1 MGKNYRNVSQ
11 SFWTDSKIDDDFTP
25 EEKYFFLYLLTN
37 PHTSVCGCYEISMKQ
52 MERETGY
59 NCDTVSRLI
68 SRMQDVHKV
77 IRYDDQT
84 KEVLI
89 VNWPKYNWTKSEKL
103 ISAVVAAAEHIKSAA
118 FKKYII
124 DTVSIRYGY
133 SSETS
138 DKDYDYDYDKDYDY
152 DNDKDI
158 ISADEP
164 RKPTSETE
172 KSKSFQ
178 HPTVEEVRAYCQERG
193 NKVDPERFVTY
204 YDANGWVQG
213 NRGKPIKDWK
223 AAVRYWEC
231 REQTDKKNAPTSG
244 SSSGSSIDMD
254 LVDQLMNPQPQRP
267 RYAKT
272 GERIDTASFDLEEF
286 KALKNKFD

>member
-11 SFWTDSKIDDDFTP
+11 SFWTDPKVDDDFTP

-89 VNWPKYNWTKSEKL
+89 INWPKYNWTKSEKL
-103 ISAVVAAAEHIKSAA
+103 ISAIVAAAEHIKSAA
-118 FKKYII
+118 FKRHIF
-124 DTVSIRYGY
+124 DTLSIRYGY

-138 DKDYDYDYDKDYDY
+138 DKDYDYDYDYDY
-152 DNDKDI
+152 DKDI
-158 ISADEP
+158 ICADEP
-164 RKPTSETE
+164 REQTSTPK

-193 NKVDPERFVTY
+193 NSVDPERFVTY

-223 AAVRYWEC
+223 AAVRLWE
-231 REQTDKKNAPTSG
+231 QNDKKNTRAPDRREEG
-244 SSSGSSIDMD
+244 SFTMDDFRPLINNFGASSIDMAE
-254 LVDQLMNPQPQRP
+254 VDKLMNPLAGP
-267 RYAKT
+267 
-272 GERIDTASFDLEEF
+272 EVSTA
-286 KALKNKFD
+286 

>member
-11 SFWTDSKIDDDFTP
+11 SFWTDSKIDDEFTP

-103 ISAVVAAAEHIKSAA
+103 ISAVVAAAEHIKSKE
-118 FKKYII
+118 FKKHIF

-133 SSETS
+133 HRETS
-138 DKDYDYDYDKDYDY
+138 DKDYDYDYDNDY
-152 DNDKDI
+152 DKDI
-158 ISADEP
+158 ICADEP
-164 RKPTSETE
+164 RKQTSSPK
-172 KSKSFQ
+172 KSTKIQQSFQ
-178 HPTVEEVRAYCQERG
+178 QPTVEEVRAYCQERG
-193 NKVDPERFVTY
+193 NNVDPERFVAY
-204 YDANGWVQG
+204 YEANGWVQG

-223 AAVRYWEC
+223 AAVRYWEQNE
-231 REQTDKKNAPTSG
+231 RKEGQQQKHAEDPFAN
-244 SSSGSSIDMD
+244 SSFTQED
-254 LVDQLMNPQPQRP
+254 LDLIFSPEFNGL
-267 RYAKT
+267 
-272 GERIDTASFDLEEF
+272 GEGNSA
-286 KALKNKFD
+286 

>member
-11 SFWTDSKIDDDFTP
+11 SFWTDPKIDDDFTP

-37 PHTSVCGCYEISMKQ
+37 PHTSVCGCYEISYKQ

-68 SRMQDVHKV
+68 SRMQDVHRV
-77 IRYDDQT
+77 IRYDNQT

-103 ISAVVAAAEHIKSAA
+103 IRAVVAAAEHIKSAA
-118 FKKYII
+118 FKKHII

-138 DKDYDYDYDKDYDY
+138 DKDYDYDKDY
-152 DNDKDI
+152 DNDNDKDFI
-158 ISADEP
+158 CADEP
-164 RKPTSETE
+164 RKQTSTPK
-172 KSKSFQ
+172 KSTKFQ
-178 HPTVEEVRAYCQERG
+178 RPTVEEVRAYCQERG
-193 NKVDPERFVTY
+193 NRVDPERFVTY

-213 NRGKPIKDWK
+213 NRGKPIKDWR
-223 AAVRYWEC
+223 AAVRLWE
-231 REQTDKKNAPTSG
+231 QNDKKNDSG
-244 SSSGSSIDMD
+244 KRSSSGSSMDMAD
-254 LVDQLMNPQPQRP
+254 VDRITNPDCSFELSDFELLVNN
-267 RYAKT
+267 
-272 GERIDTASFDLEEF
+272 FDHPEVSS
-286 KALKNKFD
+286 A

>member
-11 SFWTDSKIDDDFTP
+11 SFWTDPKVDDDFTP

-89 VNWPKYNWTKSEKL
+89 INWPKYNWTKSEKL
-103 ISAVVAAAEHIKSAA
+103 ISAIVSAAEHIKSAA
-118 FKKYII
+118 FKRHIF
-124 DTVSIRYGY
+124 DTLSIRYGY

-138 DKDYDYDYDKDYDY
+138 DKDYDYDYD
-152 DNDKDI
+152 NDKDI
-158 ISADEP
+158 ICADEP
-164 RKPTSETE
+164 REQTSTPK
-172 KSKSFQ
+172 KSTKIQ
-178 HPTVEEVRAYCQERG
+178 HPTVDEVRAYCHERG
-193 NKVDPERFVTY
+193 NTVDPERFVTY

-223 AAVRYWEC
+223 AAVRLWEQN
-231 REQTDKKNAPTSG
+231 EKKNGSG
-244 SSSGSSIDMD
+244 NRSSSGSSIDMTE
-254 LVDQLMNPQPQRP
+254 VDKLMNPLAVP
-267 RYAKT
+267 
-272 GERIDTASFDLEEF
+272 EVSTA
-286 KALKNKFD
+286 